1 MAATAP
7 EIKSAFKVERKR
19 VKAKPTVSCLFLL
32 GHFWEV
38 PLVDYNTQ
46 NGLENTV
53 TSSGKW
59 GWETSMRISSFYG
72 WKLQV

>member
-7 EIKSAFKVERKR
+7 EIKSAFM
-19 VKAKPTVSCLFLL
+19 VKAMPMVSCLFLL
-32 GHFWEV
+32 GHFKEV
-38 PLVDYNTQ
+38 LLVDYSAQ
-46 NGLENTV
+46 NWLDNTV

-59 GWETSMRISSFYG
+59 GCETSNRISSFYG